1 MKPKKLKDN
10 EPSARD
16 KLSASFLKAF
26 ENDFELN
33 GVEAIEKLREK
44 SPEKYAEIAS
54 RLIAAT
60 EPAGDDFRQ
69 CRSMEE
75 ISIALLKK
83 VGCNEFEITDDMLK
97 QALEANDRFIDR
109 LQAICRAA
117 QGQIQ

>member
-1 MKPKKLKDN
+1 MKPRKPKPL
-10 EPSARD
+10 EPSLRD
-16 KLSASFLKAF
+16 RLSVNFISAF
-26 ENDFELN
+26 EADFEAH
-33 GVEAIEKLREK
+33 GVSVIQQLRQK